1 MPRESHPR
9 ATHANSDAFEA
20 LFGVT
25 YEVALPASGVALHC
39 RRVPMITIMQL
50 LSALVGGAQ
59 IEFANARAQVEEALS
74 AFRAEADTST
84 VRTAR
89 IIDLLL
95 PLLGGVAAT
104 LPGAMERVLLD
115 VIVGATRDVVN
126 ALPAEDGLEI
136 VRQAFDRMDKALL
149 ARQLDQLFFAMGE
162 TFNALATIRTA
173 RAPSASPESRTP
185 SAESASSTGDANE
198 EPL

>member
-1 MPRESHPR
+1 
-9 ATHANSDAFEA
+9 
-20 LFGVT
+20 
-25 YEVALPASGVALHC
+25 
-39 RRVPMITIMQL
+39 MITIMQL

-149 ARQLDQLFFAMGE
+149 ARQLGE
-162 TFNALATIRTA
+162 TFTALATIRTA